1 MVILVFLYK
10 QLMDEFKRAHRKM
23 FAHSAVTEDDGSTC
37 FHSEETRLK
46 ISHTTEVSHTFL
58 ILQRKLDF
66 KTFIIA
72 HRPLMTIQ
80 LIHQNHLFPQQN
92 YCINTVTGNTCNSPK
107 FSSFT
112 V

>member
-1 MVILVFLYK
+1 MVVLIFLYI
-10 QLMDEFKRAHRKM
+10 QLMDEFKRVHRKM

-58 ILQRKLDF
+58 ILQRTLHF

-72 HRPLMTIQ
+72 HQPLMTVQ
-80 LIHQNHLFPQQN
+80 PIHENRLFPH
-92 YCINTVTGNTCNSPK
+92 
-107 FSSFT
+107 
-112 V
+112 